1 MKTNEVPTSWN
12 INVRSYNKI
21 LRETSYSNI
30 KRNKWGDRNITST
43 HVSKLDAKKII
54 LPTLNIKHHP
64 KSIQSIQNKI

>member
-43 HVSKLDAKKII
+43 YVS
-54 LPTLNIKHHP
+54 
-64 KSIQSIQNKI
+64 